1 MLTVVSFQVAD
12 GIELKNVK
20 ANFSGELL
28 FSDSDELFY
37 RTGELKYTSFY
48 RYGGV
53 SLMGYDK
60 NEREAFLRWIVLYC
74 RNPFPEPFSDEYLVE
89 INATEKKV
97 SHNRVAIIDE
107 DPQALRMIML
117 TLAQSVALD
126 FYSRQAFA
134 LLEDTNGYTQLLE
147 RKGRLSISRLALKK
161 YIGKTLLLKNRVSQ
175 HLYIFDS
182 PPETWENERLDRLH
196 MELKR
201 NFDLTERFRGVA
213 DSLEIVK
220 ENLELFRDLLQHRTA
235 VFLEWIIIILIAV
248 EVVHFIFDK
257 IIS

>member
-1 MLTVVSFQVAD
+1 
-12 GIELKNVK
+12 
-20 ANFSGELL
+20 
-28 FSDSDELFY
+28 
-37 RTGELKYTSFY
+37 
-48 RYGGV
+48 
-53 SLMGYDK
+53 
-60 NEREAFLRWIVLYC
+60 
-74 RNPFPEPFSDEYLVE
+74 
-89 INATEKKV
+89 KV

-220 ENLELFRDLLQHRTA
+220 ENLELFRDLLQHRTG
-235 VFLEWIIIILIAV
+235 VFLEWIIILLIAV
-248 EVVHFIFDK
+248 EVVHFLFDK
-257 IIS
+257 